1 MFIRVDLPA
10 PFSPSSAW
18 TSPSRRS
25 KLTSSF
31 ATVPGKRFVMCSI
44 SRTTGRSGMRAIIVW
59 PPHGRKPLGGQ
70 ACRRDSALRARDLE
84 VAVGDLLRDVV
95 ELGDQGVAIGRVR
108 ADLAVADAVVRDV
121 VQRVAPTF
129 EVAVDDLLD
138 RVEHRDVD
146 LLRGAREDVGA
157 EERLVVVDPDAP
169 GVALVRRLEGA
180 ETAAARRGED
190 DLRAPAELGERDL
203 LALRLVDEVL
213 RVALDHADLRDGRLG
228 ARLVAREERHDR
240 RHLLAAD
247 RAHDPALGDGRSR
260 DAGEVAALLLG
271 EDQPARVRRFA

>member
-146 LLRGAREDVGA
+146 LLRGAREDVGLGLPTPA
-157 EERLVVVDPDAP
+157 GERNASGRACGPARSFLPAP
-169 GVALVRRLEGA
+169 PRYYLIGGLILPAA
-180 ETAAARRGED
+180 ICFETALSFAISAARC
-190 DLRAPAELGERDL
+190 
-203 LALRLVDEVL
+203 
-213 RVALDHADLRDGRLG
+213 
-228 ARLVAREERHDR
+228 
-240 RHLLAAD
+240 
-247 RAHDPALGDGRSR
+247 
-260 DAGEVAALLLG
+260 
-271 EDQPARVRRFA
+271 